1 MQTQIHPADP
11 NHPKGMAWVLAAGFP
26 DPREGNFPN
35 IQLVLKQGWESF
47 SEQLWRFG
55 FRWHPEFQEI
65 YVVGGGQFG
74 VGEITTEK
82 PPAEPTLEESCEEVL
97 DMIAESQPGFV
108 NEMRRIRDQG
118 SEQEKVQAVSEL
130 RKNMVD
136 MMKIAQ
142 YVEGK
147 K

>member
-26 DPREGNFPN
+26 DPREGSFPN
-35 IQLVLKQGWESF
+35 IQLVLKQGWEAWSQQAY
-47 SEQLWRFG
+47 EFG
-55 FRWHPEFQEI
+55 LRWHPELQTKW
-65 YVVGGGQFG
+65 VVGGGQFG

-108 NEMRRIRDQG
+108 NEMRRIRG
-118 SEQEKVQAVSEL
+118 EGTEQEKAQAVSEL

-142 YVEGK
+142 YMEGK
-147 K
+147 Q